1 MEKYKFQWYVVSRY
15 FPALL
20 DGMEVTLK
28 ITIISI
34 VLGLILG
41 MIIAIA
47 RLSKNKI
54 ISIIASGYI
63 ELFRCTPVL
72 VQIIWIFY
80 CLPIFFNIELSGMV
94 SGIVA
99 LTLNVA
105 AFYAEAYRSGIQAI
119 KSDQYD
125 AAEALGFNKF
135 QTLRYIIVPQAV
147 MIIIPVILSNSVSL
161 FKESSLVSTVAI
173 ADLMY
178 QGRLV
183 STRIYRPIEILTVV
197 AIMYFVVAFPLTVL
211 VRKIEEKISFK
222 INK

>member
-1 MEKYKFQWYVVSRY
+1 MGKYEFQWWVILRY
-15 FPALL
+15 WPALL
-20 DGMEVTLK
+20 DGLQITLK
-28 ITIISI
+28 ITVISI
-34 VLGLILG
+34 FLGLILG

-54 ISIIASGYI
+54 INTIASAYI

-80 CLPIFFNIELSGMV
+80 CLPIFFNMELSGMT

-119 KSDQYD
+119 KREQYD

-135 QTLRYIIVPQAV
+135 QALRYIIMPQAV

-183 STRIYRPIEILTVV
+183 STRIYRPIEILTFV
-197 AIMYFVVAFPLTVL
+197 AILYFAVAFPLTVL
-211 VRKIEEKISFK
+211 VRKVEEKISFK
-222 INK
+222 INR

>member
-1 MEKYKFQWYVVSRY
+1 MGKYEFQWWAILRY
-15 FPALL
+15 WPALL
-20 DGMEVTLK
+20 DGMQVTLK

-41 MIIAIA
+41 MIIAVA

-54 ISIIASGYI
+54 INTIASVYI
-63 ELFRCTPVL
+63 EIFRCTPTL

-80 CLPIFFNIELSGMV
+80 CLPIFFNVELSGMA

-105 AFYAEAYRSGIQAI
+105 AFYSEAYRSGIQAI
-119 KSDQYD
+119 KRDQYD

-178 QGRLV
+178 QGRLI
-183 STRIYRPIEILTVV
+183 STRIYRPIEILTFV

>member
-1 MEKYKFQWYVVSRY
+1 MEKYRFQFYVVGKY

-20 DGMEVTLK
+20 DGMYITLK

-34 VLGLILG
+34 FLGLILG
-41 MIIAIA
+41 MIIAIC

-54 ISIIASGYI
+54 ISGIASGYI

-80 CLPIFFNIELSGMV
+80 CLPIVFNLTLSGV
-94 SGIVA
+94 ISGIIA

-105 AFYAEAYRSGIQAI
+105 AFYSEAYRSGIQAI
-119 KSDQYD
+119 KRDQYD

-135 QTLRYIIVPQAV
+135 QTLRYIIVPQAI
-147 MIIIPVILSNSVSL
+147 MIIIPVILSNSISL

-178 QGRLV
+178 QGRLI
-183 STRIYRPIEILTVV
+183 STRTYRPIEILTIV
-197 AIMYFVVAFPLTVL
+197 ALMYFVVAFPLTLL

-222 INK
+222 INR

>member
-1 MEKYKFQWYVVSRY
+1 MEKYEFQWWVILRY
-15 FPALL
+15 WPALL
-20 DGMEVTLK
+20 DGMQITLK
-28 ITIISI
+28 ITVISI
-34 VLGLILG
+34 FLGLILG

-54 ISIIASGYI
+54 ISTIASAYI

-80 CLPIFFNIELSGMV
+80 CLPIFFNMELSGMT

-119 KSDQYD
+119 KRDQYD

-135 QTLRYIIVPQAV
+135 QALRYIIMPQAV

-178 QGRLV
+178 QGRLI
-183 STRIYRPIEILTVV
+183 STRIYRPIEILTFV
-197 AIMYFVVAFPLTVL
+197 AILYFAVAFPLTVL

-222 INK
+222 INR